1 MQIVE
6 QKTGTALVLA
16 LAGKLDISTAP
27 ELEKALV
34 LEGITE
40 LTIDLDGCAYVSS
53 AGLREILRA
62 RKQMA
67 AQNGSMVLINVHR
80 DVLGVLELTG
90 LTKLITIRPK
100 AREISIDGLEFIS
113 AGVCGECFRLDRET
127 IVKLYNEGIEPDI
140 AEKEKTYA
148 KAAFVMGIPTAISY
162 DVVRC
167 GTRTG
172 VVYEMLDAQLF
183 STVIRHDLANIKQHA
198 RTLADIA
205 ATVHATEAD
214 PTIFPDIKDNF
225 RQYIRQMDFFL
236 SPQEIAFLLDKLESI
251 PDATNC
257 VHFDLHTSNIMIK
270 NGEPIIIDMGDLSR
284 GSYLFDI
291 GVLCT
296 IYGYPELAISEMAT
310 RIPSDQGF
318 VLWESFLEAY
328 FANKSQQDF
337 DFFLCS
343 KAFFASLRLIYTI
356 TFLPALRDQ
365 LASRSKIFCC
375 QKCMPDFSPI
385 TFKGTQ

>member
-1 MQIVE
+1 M
-6 QKTGTALVLA
+6 LVSLS
-16 LAGKLDISTAP
+16 GKLDVSTAP
-27 ELEKALV
+27 ELEKALTLQGV
-34 LEGITE
+34 KD
-40 LTIDLDGCAYVSS
+40 LTLDIDACPYVSS

-67 AQNGSMVLINVHR
+67 AQNGSMVLINVHP
-80 DVLGVLELTG
+80 DVIGVLEVTG
-90 LTKLITIRPK
+90 LTKLITIKPK
-100 AREISIDGLEFIS
+100 VREISIEGLEFIS

-127 IVKLYNEGIEPDI
+127 IVKLYNEGIEPYI
-140 AEKEKTYA
+140 AEKEKAYA

-183 STVIRHDLANIKQHA
+183 SAVIRNDLPNLDQYA
-198 RTLADIA
+198 RTLADVA

-214 PTIFPDIKDNF
+214 PGIFPDIKDNF

-251 PDATNC
+251 PDADNC
-257 VHFDLHTSNIMIK
+257 VHFDIHTSNIMIK
-270 NGEPIIIDMGDLSR
+270 GGEPIIIDMGDLSR

-291 GVLCT
+291 GLLCT
-296 IYGYPELAISEMAT
+296 IYGYPELKICELAT
-310 RIPSDQGF
+310 KIPSDEGF
-318 VLWESFLEAY
+318 RLWQSFLKAY
-328 FANKSQQDF
+328 FVNKPKEDF
-337 DFFLCS
+337 DYFRNNMAFL
-343 KAFFASLRLIYTI
+343 ASLRLIYTI

-365 LASRSKIFCC
+365 LAITVK
-375 QKCMPDFSPI
+375 DFLLP
-385 TFKGTQ
+385 KMYA

>member
-1 MQIVE
+1 MQISQ
-6 QKTGTALVLA
+6 QKSGTALILA
-16 LAGKLDISTAP
+16 LSGKLDVSTASQF
-27 ELEKALV
+27 EAALV
-34 LEGITE
+34 LDGITD

-80 DVLGVLELTG
+80 DVVGVLEMTG
-90 LTKLITIRPK
+90 LTKLITIKPK
-100 AREISIDGLEFIS
+100 PREISIDGLEFIS

-127 IVKLYNEGIEPDI
+127 IVKLYNEGIEPHI

-148 KAAFVMGIPTAISY
+148 QAAFVMGIPTAISY

-183 STVIRHDLANIKQHA
+183 SAVIRNDLANLEQHA
-198 RTLADIA
+198 RMLADIA

-214 PTIFPDIKDNF
+214 PTIFPDIKNNF

-236 SPQEIAFLLDKLESI
+236 SPQEIAFLLEKLESI
-251 PDATNC
+251 PDAGNC

-270 NGEPIIIDMGDLSR
+270 GGEPIIIDMGDLSR

-296 IYGYPELAISEMAT
+296 IYGYPELAISELAT
-310 RIPSDQGF
+310 KIPSDKGF
-318 VLWESFLEAY
+318 VLWESFLKAY
-328 FANKSQQDF
+328 FANKPQQEL
-337 DFFLCS
+337 DFFRS
-343 KAFFASLRLIYTI
+343 NMAFLASLRLIYTI

-365 LASRSKIFCC
+365 LAVTVK
-375 QKCMPDFSPI
+375 DFLLP
-385 TFKGTQ
+385 KMYA

>member
-1 MQIVE
+1 MHISE
-6 QKTGTALVLA
+6 QKSGNALILA
-16 LAGKLDISTAP
+16 LSGKLDVSTASQF
-27 ELEKALV
+27 ETALAPD
-34 LEGITE
+34 GITD
-40 LTIDLDGCAYVSS
+40 LTVDLDGCAYVSS

-80 DVLGVLELTG
+80 DVLGVLEMTG
-90 LTKLITIRPK
+90 LTKLITIKPNP
-100 AREISIDGLEFIS
+100 REISIDGLEFMS

-127 IVKLYNEGIEPDI
+127 IVKLYNEGIEPHI

-148 KAAFVMGIPTAISY
+148 QAAFVMGIPTAISY

-183 STVIRHDLANIKQHA
+183 SAVIRNDLDNLKQHA

-214 PTIFPDIKDNF
+214 PAIFPDIKDNF

-236 SPQEIAFLLDKLESI
+236 SPQEITFLLDKLESI
-251 PDATNC
+251 PDAGNC

-270 NGEPIIIDMGDLSR
+270 GGEPIIIDMGDLSR

-296 IYGYPELAISEMAT
+296 IYGYPELAISELAT
-310 RIPSDQGF
+310 KIPSDKGF
-318 VLWESFLEAY
+318 VLWESFLKAY
-328 FANKSQQDF
+328 FANKPQQEL
-337 DFFLCS
+337 DFFRS
-343 KAFFASLRLIYTI
+343 NMAFLASLRLIYTI
-356 TFLPALRDQ
+356 TFLPALREQ
-365 LASRSKIFCC
+365 LAITVK
-375 QKCMPDFSPI
+375 DFLLP
-385 TFKGTQ
+385 KMQA